1 MTVLLFLGCSKENVS
16 LILKAAELLL
26 SENIDLGLA
35 ENRDEDTAL
44 TQLHLLMDRNVP
56 EESLVALASALLS
69 AKKAANVDHI
79 NGQQRT
85 LLTYAVA
92 QGDAFLSLTRNLLNR
107 GARVLPARSDIL
119 RDRSAF
125 TWLVKAVMARQDLEG
140 HKATLQV
147 LCQNMAEVEGPEVMR
162 SHVLSSMIH
171 LGHSATVMGPLFVEL
186 RSLVAPFWSQ
196 PLALI
201 HLCRRSI
208 RHALGPKNV
217 SEGVAHLSLPPSLS
231 QYLHY
236 Y

>member
-1 MTVLLFLGCSKENVS
+1 M
-16 LILKAAELLL
+16 LKSAELLL
-26 SENIDLGLA
+26 SQNIDLSLA

-56 EESLVALASALLS
+56 EESLVALASAFLS
-69 AKKAANVDHI
+69 SARAGNVDHI

-85 LLTYAVA
+85 LLTYSVA
-92 QGDAFLSLTRNLLNR
+92 KGDAFLTLTRSLLNH
-107 GARVLPARSDIL
+107 GARVLPARSDII
-119 RDRSAF
+119 RERSAF
-125 TWLVKAVMARQDLEG
+125 TWLLKSIMAKQGLEG

-147 LCQNMAEVEGPEVMR
+147 LCQNMAEVEGPEAMR

-171 LGHSATVMGPLFVEL
+171 LGHSATVMAPLFVEL

-201 HLCRRSI
+201 HLCRKSI
-208 RHALGPKNV
+208 RAALGRQNV
-217 SEGVAHLSLPPSLS
+217 SGGVATLNLPPSLTH
-231 QYLHY
+231 YLHY